1 MSTKRKRKVCAAVV
15 AAAMALSTSQLAF
28 AQTAGTNQAT
38 NCTAG
43 TITVMDVVEQA
54 VHTAG
59 DQVTQGQEPAM
70 ETVAVEVIAKQKADA
85 KAAAKKVK
93 AAKANK
99 VAKVLDTA
107 SSLTGTPYVYGGS
120 TPSGFDCSGFTMY
133 CYAKAGVSLTHN
145 VQAQYNETTSVN
157 SSEMKK
163 GDLVFFGSSTGSI
176 THVGIYVG
184 NGKFIHSPRTG
195 ESVRV
200 DSLSSRSNFIGATRV
215 IS

>member
-1 MSTKRKRKVCAAVV
+1 MSIKRNRKVCAAVV
-15 AAAMALSTSQLAF
+15 AAAMALSSSQLAF
-28 AQTAGTNQAT
+28 AQSSSTNQAMDY
-38 NCTAG
+38 TASS
-43 TITVMDVVEQA
+43 ITVMDVVEDA
-54 VHTAG
+54 VQTAG
-59 DQVTQGQEPAM
+59 DQVAQNQEPAM
-70 ETVAVEVIAKQKADA
+70 ETVAVQVIADQ
-85 KAAAKKVK
+85 KAAAKEAARKAK

-99 VAKVLDTA
+99 IAKVMDTA
-107 SSLTGTPYVYGGS
+107 DSLTGTPYVYGGS

-145 VQAQYNETTSVN
+145 AQAQFNETTSVS

-184 NGKFIHSPRTG
+184 NGKFIHSPQTG
-195 ESVRV
+195 EYVRV
-200 DSLSSRSNFIGATRV
+200 DSLSSRSNFVGATRV